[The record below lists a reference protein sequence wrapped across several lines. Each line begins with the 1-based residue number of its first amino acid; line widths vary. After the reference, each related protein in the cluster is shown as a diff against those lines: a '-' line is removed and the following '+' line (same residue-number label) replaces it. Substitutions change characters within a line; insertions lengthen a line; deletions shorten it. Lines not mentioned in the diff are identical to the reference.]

1 MFQGHPNLITY
12 GKYCQLTIYGLFLR
26 RENAWLQ
33 PLVFCLT
40 VICHQNVNNN
50 NCVERLAVIFRHFP
64 APNALNNNK
73 H

>member
-1 MFQGHPNLITY
+1 MFQGHPGLITY
-12 GKYCQLTIYGLFLR
+12 GKYCQLTIYGLFPKGKR
-26 RENAWLQ
+26 VVAA
-33 PLVFCLT
+33 LVFGLT

-50 NCVERLAVIFRHFP
+50 NNSVERLAVIFRHFP